1 MADSRG
7 TKREKKLDPDYE
19 PSTVEAPR
27 FARKVN
33 IDFVDP
39 EMGGVTSFTLT
50 IPPELKYDGI
60 WGESGGL
67 QPAETGTAERYKAV
81 LTLAFLKETKSGTYY
96 PIHITATGFGIDLIS
111 AKKQLVKNMEF
122 VIRARVWD
130 DEGEA
135 LDLDND
141 GTYDVVRAGDAYRYP
156 LYAEYELP
164 EIPWNLSYVPNAQIS
179 ADNWA
184 EKSNA
189 GLANEIRSGSHTNQF
204 GEVGCPVCGSIN
216 EFWKVT
222 GDTGSRFTCMDCFYA
237 SGDFYVI
244 IKSRG
249 DKTLS
254 DYGMKIFC
262 EVCDTD
268 VEGLKTRGDFR
279 KHIKSHEKLDSYR
292 TESGGAA
299 HPKTRMTRSEAD
311 KTIKGIEKK
320 LNPWVTR
327 MEVCGSYR
335 RGRQDPGDLDIILI
349 PASGISLPELIKD
362 KLKIPESKIHWLG
375 EKKAQVDIGGHNI
388 DFRTSSPDGWGAAL
402 LYFTGPSGYNIGM
415 RVRAKKMG
423 FKLNEYGVW
432 DRTSGAYLGGK
443 TEDEVYKLLNKT
455 SKLPELRAEFTLNP
469 PEGDEEYAGW
479 YDPDTDEVTINLA
492 IPNPNENRQKIWDKL
507 FATLDHEYGHKVTW
521 EDVSKKDYS
530 NYLSPGSARAYASEF
545 AAFMIEY
552 EGDFARS
559 RVAAAL
565 HPRCFNHIWW
575 NLLHANDL
583 KEYPEKV
590 TISNGG
596 VTEETLNDYY
606 SLLDLDRDQLGYA
619 KRLLNYKIIQEGHPT
634 YKLFLEKLINYTNLQ
649 SGVGVGK
656 VEWKKRK

>member
-1 MADSRG
+1 MADRSG
-7 TKREKKLDPDYE
+7 AEKDHRLDPDYE
-19 PSTVEAPR
+19 PSSVEAPR
-27 FARKVN
+27 FYRKINV
-33 IDFVDP
+33 IFGDQD
-39 EMGGVTSFTLT
+39 MGGITSFTLS

-60 WGESGGL
+60 WGESGGP
-67 QPAETGTAERYKAV
+67 QIEGAGTAERYEAV

-96 PIHITATGFGIDLIS
+96 PLHITATGFGVDLMA

-122 VIRARVWD
+122 VIRARVWE

-141 GTYDVVRAGDAYRYP
+141 GTYDVVRAGSDYRYP
-156 LYAEYELP
+156 HYAEYVLP
-164 EIPWNLSYVPNAQIS
+164 EIPWNLSYVSNAQIS
-179 ADNWA
+179 DDKWA
-184 EKSNA
+184 EKSNE
-189 GLANEIRSGSHTNQF
+189 GLSNEIRSGSHTNQF

-262 EVCDTD
+262 ETCQKDI
-268 VEGLKTRGDFR
+268 EGLKTRGDFR
-279 KHIKSHEKLDSYR
+279 KHIKSHEKITSYAS
-292 TESGGAA
+292 ESGGKA

-311 KTIKGIEKK
+311 KIIKGIQKK
-320 LNPWVTR
+320 LNPWITR
-327 MEVCGSYR
+327 MEICGSYR

-349 PASGISLPELIKD
+349 PAPGISLPELIKD

-375 EKKAQVDIGGHNI
+375 EKKAQVEINGHNI

-423 FKLNEYGVW
+423 LKLNEYGIF
-432 DRTSGAYLGGK
+432 DRVTGAYLGGK
-443 TEDEVYKLLNKT
+443 TEDEVYKVLNKT
-455 SKLPELRAEFTLNP
+455 PKLPELRAEFTLNP
-469 PEGDEEYAGW
+469 PKGWEEVAGW
-479 YDPDTDEVTINLA
+479 YDRDTDEVTINLA
-492 IPNPNENRQKIWDKL
+492 IPNPNENRQTTWDSL
-507 FATLDHEYGHKVTW
+507 FQTLDHEYGHKTTFQ
-521 EDVSKKDYS
+521 DVSNKDYS
-530 NYLSPGSARAYASEF
+530 NYLSPGSALAYAKEF

-552 EGDFARS
+552 EGDFARA
-559 RVAAAL
+559 RVAVAL

-575 NLLHANDL
+575 NVLHTNDL

-590 TISNGG
+590 NISNGG
-596 VTEETLNDYY
+596 VTHETLNDYY
-606 SLLDLDRDQLGYA
+606 SLLDLDRDQVEYA
-619 KRLLNYKIIQEGHPT
+619 KKLLNYKILDEYPPT
-634 YKLFLEKLINYTNLQ
+634 YKMFLEQLINY
-649 SGVGVGK
+649 
-656 VEWKKRK
+656 WD

>member
-1 MADSRG
+1 MADRSG
-7 TKREKKLDPDYE
+7 TEKDKKLDPDYE

-33 IDFVDP
+33 IVFGDQAI
-39 EMGGVTSFTLT
+39 GGITSFTLT

-60 WGESGGL
+60 WGESGG
-67 QPAETGTAERYKAV
+67 PHIEEGGAAERYEAV

-96 PIHITATGFGIDLIS
+96 PLHITATGFGVDLIT

-141 GTYDVVRAGDAYRYP
+141 GTYDVVRAGSDYRYP
-156 LYAEYELP
+156 HYAEYELP
-164 EIPWNLSYVPNAQIS
+164 EIPWNLSYVSNAQIS
-179 ADNWA
+179 DDKWV
-184 EKSNA
+184 EKSND
-189 GLANEIRSGSHTNQF
+189 GLSNEIRSGSHTNQF

-216 EFWKVT
+216 EFWRVS

-254 DYGMKIFC
+254 DHGLKIFC
-262 EVCDTD
+262 EVCDKD
-268 VEGLKTRGDFR
+268 IEGLKTKGDFK
-279 KHIKSHEKLDSYR
+279 KHIRSHETLDSYR
-292 TESGGAA
+292 TESGGTA

-423 FKLNEYGVW
+423 FKLNEYGIF
-432 DRTSGAYLGGK
+432 DRVTGAYLGGK
-443 TEDEVYKLLNKT
+443 TEDEVYKVLNKT
-455 SKLPELRAEFTLNP
+455 PKLPEFRAE
-469 PEGDEEYAGW
+469 
-479 YDPDTDEVTINLA
+479 
-492 IPNPNENRQKIWDKL
+492 QKFVPFHLRPFK
-507 FATLDHEYGHKVTW
+507 
-521 EDVSKKDYS
+521 
-530 NYLSPGSARAYASEF
+530 
-545 AAFMIEY
+545 
-552 EGDFARS
+552 
-559 RVAAAL
+559 
-565 HPRCFNHIWW
+565 
-575 NLLHANDL
+575 
-583 KEYPEKV
+583 
-590 TISNGG
+590 
-596 VTEETLNDYY
+596 
-606 SLLDLDRDQLGYA
+606 
-619 KRLLNYKIIQEGHPT
+619 
-634 YKLFLEKLINYTNLQ
+634 Q
-649 SGVGVGK
+649 SGVGVEK
-656 VEWKKRK
+656 VGRKEK